1 MKEKNNLVLKFFI
14 LLSAI
19 VFGLGVTKSA
29 QATEVTDYTNNVTI
43 TKNGSPLTSDTTVTT
58 NETLAVTS
66 DITFPDSQAI
76 NSGDTLTL
84 KLPQELTLI
93 TVLNFN
99 VIDVKNDK
107 GEVVGTAQVDPNNQT
122 VTVTFSDYFSRLPE
136 NKRMSLNF
144 NVRLNNDTVKES
156 GPVSFRFG
164 QTDFSFQYKKDDGQ
178 AGEYEMKY
186 GYQDKSDPSIVKWRI
201 ILNARLDMLRG
212 MVISDNFG
220 DGLTLVPG
228 SLRAVRYAPVQGG
241 IRNEAHLLT
250 LPVLDNFTK
259 KAVLSKN
266 ANGDVNGFTINFGD
280 NYNWPM
286 YIEYSTRVAPGTKVG
301 DTVNNKLSWSATN
314 FPGERTINRS
324 LRLEAGSGDGSAERS
339 KDVVIK
345 AQKTLVGK
353 ELTKGQFSFGLY
365 DDKGQL
371 LQTATNEADGSIN
384 FAAINYSQAGT
395 FNYVIKEIPGQ
406 EDGYTYDAKEVKVT
420 VKVVDVLG
428 EKFGSVSYDGDATF
442 TNTYKPV
449 TSVSGHKTWVN
460 DTNMTRPQSITV
472 NLYAN
477 NQVVASKVVSEADGW
492 NYTFSGLP
500 VNDENG
506 QKITYTIGE
515 DAIVNYSSK
524 VEGYDLINT
533 YDPPTIPSNPGEPGK
548 DKPSNPDGGDPN
560 DPGRKPPDPKV
571 EDPKGSNKQDPKTP
585 GTKKADNKPTLP
597 KTGEQ
602 AAIWLSVAGVSILV
616 ILGGVFVVLRKKNKQ

>member
-201 ILNARLDMLRG
+201 ILNARQDMLRG

-560 DPGRKPPDPKV
+560 DPGRKTPDPKV

>member
-43 TKNGSPLTSDTTVTT
+43 TKNGSPLTSDTIVTT

-201 ILNARLDMLRG
+201 ILNARQDMLRG

-314 FPGERTINRS
+314 FPEERTINRS

-406 EDGYTYDAKEVKVT
+406 EDGYTYDSKEVKVT

-533 YDPPTIPSNPGEPGK
+533 YDPPTIPSEPGK
-548 DKPSNPDGGDPN
+548 DKPSKPGEGDPN
-560 DPGRKPPDPKV
+560 DPGRKTPDPKV

-585 GTKKADNKPTLP
+585 GTKKADNKPILP

>member
-1 MKEKNNLVLKFFI
+1 M
-14 LLSAI
+14 
-19 VFGLGVTKSA
+19 
-29 QATEVTDYTNNVTI
+29 
-43 TKNGSPLTSDTTVTT
+43 
-58 NETLAVTS
+58 
-66 DITFPDSQAI
+66 
-76 NSGDTLTL
+76 
-84 KLPQELTLI
+84 
-93 TVLNFN
+93 
-99 VIDVKNDK
+99 
-107 GEVVGTAQVDPNNQT
+107 
-122 VTVTFSDYFSRLPE
+122 
-136 NKRMSLNF
+136 
-144 NVRLNNDTVKES
+144 
-156 GPVSFRFG
+156 
-164 QTDFSFQYKKDDGQ
+164 
-178 AGEYEMKY
+178 
-186 GYQDKSDPSIVKWRI
+186 
-201 ILNARLDMLRG
+201 
-212 MVISDNFG
+212 
-220 DGLTLVPG
+220 
-228 SLRAVRYAPVQGG
+228 
-241 IRNEAHLLT
+241 
-250 LPVLDNFTK
+250 
-259 KAVLSKN
+259 
-266 ANGDVNGFTINFGD
+266 
-280 NYNWPM
+280 
-286 YIEYSTRVAPGTKVG
+286 
-301 DTVNNKLSWSATN
+301 
-314 FPGERTINRS
+314 
-324 LRLEAGSGDGSAERS
+324 
-339 KDVVIK
+339 
-345 AQKTLVGK
+345 
-353 ELTKGQFSFGLY
+353 TKGQFSFGLY
-365 DDKGQL
+365 DDKGQI

-533 YDPPTIPSNPGEPGK
+533 YDPPTIPSEPGK
-548 DKPSNPDGGDPN
+548 DKPSKPGEGDPN
-560 DPGRKPPDPKV
+560 DPGRKTPDPKV

-585 GTKKADNKPTLP
+585 GTKKADKKPTLP

>member
-19 VFGLGVTKSA
+19 VFGLGVTKSV
-29 QATEVTDYTNNVTI
+29 QAAEVTDYTNNVTI

-201 ILNARLDMLRG
+201 ILNARQDMLRG

-406 EDGYTYDAKEVKVT
+406 EDGYTYDSKEVKVT

-533 YDPPTIPSNPGEPGK
+533 YDPPTIPSEPGK
-548 DKPSNPDGGDPN
+548 DKPSKPGEGDPN
-560 DPGRKPPDPKV
+560 DPGRKTPDPKV

>member
-29 QATEVTDYTNNVTI
+29 QAAEVTDYTNNVTI

-107 GEVVGTAQVDPNNQT
+107 GELVGTAQVDPNNQT

-201 ILNARLDMLRG
+201 ILNARQDMLRG

-406 EDGYTYDAKEVKVT
+406 EDGYTYDSKEVKVT

-500 VNDENG
+500 VNDQNG
-506 QKITYTIGE
+506 QKIIYTIGE

-533 YDPPTIPSNPGEPGK
+533 YDPPTIPSEPGK
-548 DKPSNPDGGDPN
+548 DKPSKPGKGDPN
-560 DPGRKPPDPKV
+560 DPGRKTP
-571 EDPKGSNKQDPKTP
+571 DPKGSNKQDPKTTE
-585 GTKKADNKPTLP
+585 TKKSENKPTLP

-602 AAIWLSVAGVSILV
+602 VAIWLTAAGVSILV

>member
-29 QATEVTDYTNNVTI
+29 QAAEVTDYTNNVTI

-66 DITFPDSQAI
+66 DFTFPNSQAI

-201 ILNARLDMLRG
+201 ILNARQDMLRG

-241 IRNEAHLLT
+241 IRNEAYLLT

-406 EDGYTYDAKEVKVT
+406 EDGYTYDSKEVKVT

-515 DAIVNYSSK
+515 DSIVNYSSK

-533 YDPPTIPSNPGEPGK
+533 YDPPTIPSEPGK
-548 DKPSNPDGGDPN
+548 DKPSKPGEGDPN
-560 DPGRKPPDPKV
+560 DPGRKTPDPKV

-585 GTKKADNKPTLP
+585 GTKKADNKPILP

>member
-201 ILNARLDMLRG
+201 ILNARQDMIRG

-560 DPGRKPPDPKV
+560 DPGRKTPDPKV

-602 AAIWLSVAGVSILV
+602 LAIWLSVAGVSILV

>member
-201 ILNARLDMLRG
+201 ILNARQDMLRG

-301 DTVNNKLSWSATN
+301 DTVNNKLSWS
-314 FPGERTINRS
+314 
-324 LRLEAGSGDGSAERS
+324 ERS

-560 DPGRKPPDPKV
+560 DPGRKTPDPKV

>member
-201 ILNARLDMLRG
+201 ILNARQDMLRG

-460 DTNMTRPQSITV
+460 ATNMTRPQSITV
-472 NLYAN
+472 HLYAN

-560 DPGRKPPDPKV
+560 DPGRKTPDPKV

>member
-201 ILNARLDMLRG
+201 ILNARQDMLRG

-406 EDGYTYDAKEVKVT
+406 EDGYTYDSKEVKVT

-533 YDPPTIPSNPGEPGK
+533 YDTPTIPSDPGEPGK
-548 DKPSNPDGGDPN
+548 DKPSNPGGGDPN
-560 DPGRKPPDPKV
+560 DPGRKTPDQKV

-602 AAIWLSVAGVSILV
+602 AAIWLSVAGVSILI

>member
-201 ILNARLDMLRG
+201 ILNARQDMLRG

-280 NYNWPM
+280 HYNWPM

-560 DPGRKPPDPKV
+560 DPGRKTPDPKV

>member
-201 ILNARLDMLRG
+201 ILNARQDMLRG

-314 FPGERTINRS
+314 FPEERTINRS

-406 EDGYTYDAKEVKVT
+406 EDGYTYDSKEVKVT

-533 YDPPTIPSNPGEPGK
+533 YDPPTIPSEPGK
-548 DKPSNPDGGDPN
+548 DKPSKPGEGDPN
-560 DPGRKPPDPKV
+560 DPGRKTPDPKV
-571 EDPKGSNKQDPKTP
+571 EDPKGSNKQDPKTTE
-585 GTKKADNKPTLP
+585 TKKSDNKPTLP

>member
-201 ILNARLDMLRG
+201 ILNARQDMLRG

-449 TSVSGHKTWVN
+449 TSVSVHKTWVN

-560 DPGRKPPDPKV
+560 DPGRKTPDPKV

>member
-201 ILNARLDMLRG
+201 ILNARQDMLRG

-314 FPGERTINRS
+314 FPEERTINRS

-406 EDGYTYDAKEVKVT
+406 EDGYTYDSKEVKVT

-533 YDPPTIPSNPGEPGK
+533 YDPPTIPSEPGK
-548 DKPSNPDGGDPN
+548 DKPSKPGEGDPN
-560 DPGRKPPDPKV
+560 DPGSKTPDPKV
-571 EDPKGSNKQDPKTP
+571 EDPKGSNKQDPKTTE
-585 GTKKADNKPTLP
+585 TKKSDNKPTLP

>member
-66 DITFPDSQAI
+66 DITFLDSQAI

-201 ILNARLDMLRG
+201 ILNARQDMLRG

-314 FPGERTINRS
+314 FPEERTINRS

-406 EDGYTYDAKEVKVT
+406 EDGYTYDSKEVKVT

-533 YDPPTIPSNPGEPGK
+533 YDPPTIPSEPGK
-548 DKPSNPDGGDPN
+548 DKPSKPGEGDPN
-560 DPGRKPPDPKV
+560 DPGRKTPDPKV

-585 GTKKADNKPTLP
+585 GTKKADNKPILP

>member
-29 QATEVTDYTNNVTI
+29 QAAEVTDYTNNVTI

-201 ILNARLDMLRG
+201 ILNARQDMLRG

-406 EDGYTYDAKEVKVT
+406 EDGYTYDSKEVKVT

-533 YDPPTIPSNPGEPGK
+533 YDPPTIPSEPGK
-548 DKPSNPDGGDPN
+548 DKPSNPGGGDPN
-560 DPGRKPPDPKV
+560 DPGRKTPDPKV

>member
-84 KLPQELTLI
+84 KLPQELTLEA
-93 TVLNFN
+93 VLNFN

-201 ILNARLDMLRG
+201 ILNARQDMLRG

-560 DPGRKPPDPKV
+560 DPGRKTPDPKV

>member
-29 QATEVTDYTNNVTI
+29 QAAEVTDYTNNVTI

-201 ILNARLDMLRG
+201 ILNARQDMLRG

-406 EDGYTYDAKEVKVT
+406 EDGYTYDSKEVKVT

-560 DPGRKPPDPKV
+560 DPGRKTPDPKV

>member
-201 ILNARLDMLRG
+201 ILNARQDMLRG

-406 EDGYTYDAKEVKVT
+406 EDGYTYDSKEVKVT

-533 YDPPTIPSNPGEPGK
+533 YDPPTIPSEPGK
-548 DKPSNPDGGDPN
+548 DKPSKPGEGDPN
-560 DPGRKPPDPKV
+560 DPGRKTPDPKV
-571 EDPKGSNKQDPKTP
+571 EDPRGSNKQDPKTP
-585 GTKKADNKPTLP
+585 GTKKTDNKPTLP

>member
-201 ILNARLDMLRG
+201 ILNARQDMLRG

-406 EDGYTYDAKEVKVT
+406 EDGYTYDAKDVKVT

-560 DPGRKPPDPKV
+560 DPGRKTPDPKV

>member
-29 QATEVTDYTNNVTI
+29 QAAEVTDYTNNVTI

-107 GEVVGTAQVDPNNQT
+107 GEVVGSAQVDPNNQT

-201 ILNARLDMLRG
+201 ILNARQDMLRG

-560 DPGRKPPDPKV
+560 DPGRKTPDPKV

>member
-144 NVRLNNDTVKES
+144 NVRLNNDTVKEA

-201 ILNARLDMLRG
+201 ILNARQDMLRG

-560 DPGRKPPDPKV
+560 DPGRKTPDPKV

>member
-201 ILNARLDMLRG
+201 ILNARQDMLRG

-345 AQKTLVGK
+345 AQKTLIGK

-371 LQTATNEADGSIN
+371 IQTATNEADGSIN

-533 YDPPTIPSNPGEPGK
+533 YDPPTIPSEPGK
-548 DKPSNPDGGDPN
+548 DKPSNPGGGDPN
-560 DPGRKPPDPKV
+560 DPGRKTPDPKV
-571 EDPKGSNKQDPKTP
+571 EDPKGSNKQDPKTTE
-585 GTKKADNKPTLP
+585 TKKSDNKPTLP

-616 ILGGVFVVLRKKNKQ
+616 ILGGVFVLLRKKNKQ

>member
-29 QATEVTDYTNNVTI
+29 QAAEVTDYTNNVTI

-66 DITFPDSQAI
+66 DITFPNSQAI

-201 ILNARLDMLRG
+201 ILNARQDMLRG

-406 EDGYTYDAKEVKVT
+406 EDGYTYDSKEVKVT

-515 DAIVNYSSK
+515 DSIVNYSSK

-533 YDPPTIPSNPGEPGK
+533 YDPPTIPSEPGK
-548 DKPSNPDGGDPN
+548 DKPSKPGEGDPN
-560 DPGRKPPDPKV
+560 DPGRKTPDPKV

-585 GTKKADNKPTLP
+585 GTKKADNKPILP

>member
-201 ILNARLDMLRG
+201 ILNARQDMLRG

-314 FPGERTINRS
+314 FPEERTINRS

-406 EDGYTYDAKEVKVT
+406 EDGYTYDSKEVKVT

-533 YDPPTIPSNPGEPGK
+533 YDPPTIPSEPGK
-548 DKPSNPDGGDPN
+548 DKPSNPGGGDPN
-560 DPGRKPPDPKV
+560 DPGRKTPDPKV
-571 EDPKGSNKQDPKTP
+571 EDPKGSNKQDPKTTE
-585 GTKKADNKPTLP
+585 TKKSENKPTLP

-616 ILGGVFVVLRKKNKQ
+616 ILGGVFVLLRKKNKQ

>member
-178 AGEYEMKY
+178 AGEYKMKY

-201 ILNARLDMLRG
+201 ILNARQDMLRG

-314 FPGERTINRS
+314 FPEERTINRS

-533 YDPPTIPSNPGEPGK
+533 YDPPTIPSEPGK
-548 DKPSNPDGGDPN
+548 DKPSKPGEGDPN
-560 DPGRKPPDPKV
+560 DPGRKTPDPKV

-585 GTKKADNKPTLP
+585 GTKKADNKPILP

>member
-201 ILNARLDMLRG
+201 ILNARQDMIRG

-560 DPGRKPPDPKV
+560 DPGRKTPDPKV

>member
-136 NKRMSLNF
+136 NKRISLNF

-201 ILNARLDMLRG
+201 ILNARQDMLRG

-314 FPGERTINRS
+314 FPEERTINRS

-406 EDGYTYDAKEVKVT
+406 EDGYTYDSKEVKVT

-533 YDPPTIPSNPGEPGK
+533 YDPPTIPSEPGK
-548 DKPSNPDGGDPN
+548 DKPSKPGEGDPN
-560 DPGRKPPDPKV
+560 DPGRKTPDPKV

-585 GTKKADNKPTLP
+585 GTKKADNKPILP

>member
-107 GEVVGTAQVDPNNQT
+107 GEVVGTSQVDPNNQT

-201 ILNARLDMLRG
+201 ILNARQDMLRG

-560 DPGRKPPDPKV
+560 DPGRKTPDPKV

>member
-178 AGEYEMKY
+178 AGEYEVKY

-201 ILNARLDMLRG
+201 ILNARQDMLRG

-560 DPGRKPPDPKV
+560 DPGRKTPDPKV

>member
-201 ILNARLDMLRG
+201 ILNARQDMLRG

-314 FPGERTINRS
+314 FPEERTINRS

-406 EDGYTYDAKEVKVT
+406 EDGYTYDSKEVKVT

-460 DTNMTRPQSITV
+460 ETSMTRPQSITV

-533 YDPPTIPSNPGEPGK
+533 YDPPTIPSEPGK
-548 DKPSNPDGGDPN
+548 DKPSKPGEGDPN
-560 DPGRKPPDPKV
+560 DPGRKTPDPKV

-585 GTKKADNKPTLP
+585 GTKKADNKPILP

>member
-201 ILNARLDMLRG
+201 ILNARQDMLRG

-314 FPGERTINRS
+314 FPEERTINRS

-406 EDGYTYDAKEVKVT
+406 EDGYTYDSKEVKVT

-533 YDPPTIPSNPGEPGK
+533 YDPPTIPSEPGK
-548 DKPSNPDGGDPN
+548 DKPSKPDEGDPN
-560 DPGRKPPDPKV
+560 DPGRKTPDPKV

-585 GTKKADNKPTLP
+585 GTKKADNKPILP

>member
-99 VIDVKNDK
+99 VVDVKNDK

-201 ILNARLDMLRG
+201 ILNARQDMLRG

-314 FPGERTINRS
+314 FPEERTINRS

-406 EDGYTYDAKEVKVT
+406 EDGYTYDSKEVKVT

-533 YDPPTIPSNPGEPGK
+533 YDPPTIPSEPGK
-548 DKPSNPDGGDPN
+548 DKPSKPGEGDPN
-560 DPGRKPPDPKV
+560 DPGRKTPDPKV

-585 GTKKADNKPTLP
+585 GTKKADNKPILP

>member
-201 ILNARLDMLRG
+201 ILNARQDMLRG

-560 DPGRKPPDPKV
+560 DPGRKTPDPKV

-602 AAIWLSVAGVSILV
+602 ASIWLSVAGVSILV
-616 ILGGVFVVLRKKNKQ
+616 ILGCVFVVLRKKNKQ

>member
-201 ILNARLDMLRG
+201 ILNARQDMLRG

-314 FPGERTINRS
+314 FPEERTINRS

-406 EDGYTYDAKEVKVT
+406 EDGYTYDSKEVKVT

-533 YDPPTIPSNPGEPGK
+533 YDPPTIPSEPGK
-548 DKPSNPDGGDPN
+548 DKPSKPGDPN
-560 DPGRKPPDPKV
+560 DPGRKTPDPKV

-585 GTKKADNKPTLP
+585 GTKKADNKPILP

>member
-201 ILNARLDMLRG
+201 ILNARQDMLRG

-314 FPGERTINRS
+314 FPEERTINRS

-406 EDGYTYDAKEVKVT
+406 EDGYTYDSKEVKVT

-449 TSVSGHKTWVN
+449 TSVSGHKIWVN

-533 YDPPTIPSNPGEPGK
+533 YDPPTIPSEPGK
-548 DKPSNPDGGDPN
+548 DKPSKPGEGDPN
-560 DPGRKPPDPKV
+560 DPGRKTP
-571 EDPKGSNKQDPKTP
+571 DPKGSNKQDPKTP
-585 GTKKADNKPTLP
+585 GTKKADNKPILP

>member
-201 ILNARLDMLRG
+201 ILNARQDMLRG

-314 FPGERTINRS
+314 FPEERTINRS

-406 EDGYTYDAKEVKVT
+406 EDGYTYDSKEVKVT

-460 DTNMTRPQSITV
+460 DTNMTGPQSITV

-533 YDPPTIPSNPGEPGK
+533 YDPPTIPSEPGK
-548 DKPSNPDGGDPN
+548 DKPSKPGEGDPN
-560 DPGRKPPDPKV
+560 DPGRKTPDPKV

-585 GTKKADNKPTLP
+585 GTKKADNKPILP

>member
-201 ILNARLDMLRG
+201 ILNARQDMLRG

-492 NYTFSGLP
+492 NYKFSGLP

-560 DPGRKPPDPKV
+560 DPGRKTPDPKV

>member
-201 ILNARLDMLRG
+201 ILNARQDMLRG

-533 YDPPTIPSNPGEPGK
+533 YDPPTIPSDPGEPGK

-560 DPGRKPPDPKV
+560 DPGRKTPDPKV
-571 EDPKGSNKQDPKTP
+571 EDPKGSNKQDPKTTE
-585 GTKKADNKPTLP
+585 TKKSDNKPTLP

>member
-201 ILNARLDMLRG
+201 ILNARQDMLRG

-472 NLYAN
+472 NLCAN

-560 DPGRKPPDPKV
+560 DPGRKTPDPKV